1 MELVELPDG
10 REVLAEGIEDGLPT
24 FRWRSAPAGLATRRQ
39 LRACGLRPGRQD
51 PAAQIKWRRGRRWA
65 ALYRV
70 ELAVPCRVPTEAQ
83 RRALALALA
92 ARRQCAGCGRDVGY
106 VVPRRTLRCVECDA
120 APVPIP
126 GPRRPD
132 PAESITSIEAIS
144 AAHRDLKSG

>member
-1 MELVELPDG
+1 MDLVELSDG
-10 REVLAEGIEDGLPT
+10 RQVLAEGIEDGLPT

-70 ELAVPCRVPTEAQ
+70 DLALPRRVPTEAQ

-92 ARRQCAGCGRDVGY
+92 ARRRCSRCRRDVGY
-106 VVPRRTLRCVECDA
+106 VVPRHTLRCVDCDA
-120 APVPIP
+120 TPVAIP

-132 PAESITSIEAIS
+132 PAESITSIEAIT
-144 AAHRDLKSG
+144 AVQIGNISG

>member
-10 REVLAEGIEDGLPT
+10 REVLGEGIEDGLPT
-24 FRWRSAPAGLATRRQ
+24 FRWRSAPEGLATRRQ
-39 LRACGLRPGRQD
+39 LRARGLRPGRQD

-92 ARRQCAGCGRDVGY
+92 ARRRCIRCGRDAGY
-106 VVPRRTLRCVECDA
+106 VVPRRTGRCVECEA
-120 APVPIP
+120 AAVAIPV
-126 GPRRPD
+126 PRRPD
-132 PAESITSIEAIS
+132 PVESITSIEAVSAVHDYRIS
-144 AAHRDLKSG
+144 G